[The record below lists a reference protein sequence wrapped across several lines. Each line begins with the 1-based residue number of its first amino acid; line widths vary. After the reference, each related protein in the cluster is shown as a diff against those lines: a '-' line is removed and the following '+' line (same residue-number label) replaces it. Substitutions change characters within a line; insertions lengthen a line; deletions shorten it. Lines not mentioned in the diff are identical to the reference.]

1 MYSGSRLLLQTYRI
15 RPPLLA
21 FLLASL
27 LGGCAVEDSHISHV
41 AQTRLLG
48 LSEVD
53 LEACLGVPDQHAT
66 FGTTDVLTYYATSSS
81 STSYS
86 LPIVGGIGLSNGGY
100 CHATFRL
107 DQGRVMQLLYS
118 GEKNA
123 TLAPDSYCA
132 PIFRTCMSWLG
143 RHRDTSGSAIARQG
157 TQKNSDASSSTVPPG
172 ATSAAPQPGASNAAL
187 PGNVPTPTPR

>member
-1 MYSGSRLLLQTYRI
+1 MQLPIHSARL
-15 RPPLLA
+15 PLLA

-27 LGGCAVEDSHISHV
+27 LGGCAVEDSHISHT

-66 FGTTDVLTYYATSSS
+66 FGATDVLTYYATSSS
-81 STSYS
+81 SMSYS

-107 DQGRVMQLLYS
+107 DQGRVTQLLYS
-118 GEKNA
+118 GEKNT

-132 PIFRTCMSWLG
+132 PILRSCMIWLG
-143 RHRDTSGSAIARQG
+143 RHRDTRGSTAASQG
-157 TQKNSDASSSTVPPG
+157 MQKNSGSGSSTVSPG

-187 PGNVPTPTPR
+187 PANVPTPTPR